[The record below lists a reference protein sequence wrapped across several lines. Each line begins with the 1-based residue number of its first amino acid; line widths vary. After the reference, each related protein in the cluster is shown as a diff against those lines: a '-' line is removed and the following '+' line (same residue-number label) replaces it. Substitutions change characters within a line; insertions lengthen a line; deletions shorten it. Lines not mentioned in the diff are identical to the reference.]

1 MLKRTCYEAVTR
13 FDLARTLAG
22 RGRYWTTCYLVD
34 GMLIDTGCAHTAPEL
49 RQALDGMRLARIVHT
64 HSHEDHIGAD
74 GLLRG
79 EQPGLEIMAHPLS
92 LPVLADPRR
101 TQPLHPYRRL
111 FWGWPE
117 PVYALPLAEGAWVE
131 TEHYRFQVFY
141 TPGHSLDH
149 LCLYEAQQSW
159 LFSGDL
165 FVGGRDRALRAGCDI
180 WGVIASLKRML
191 ALPAGRLFPAS
202 ARVRD
207 DPAGELT
214 AKIAYLEETG
224 ERVLALHR
232 QGLPLSQIVRR
243 VLGGPMWVEL
253 VTLGHF
259 TRQRLALSY
268 LGENGDLPWGGG
280 RKDYAEG

>member
-34 GMLIDTGCAHTAPEL
+34 GMLLDTGCAHTAPEL
-49 RQALDGMRLARIVHT
+49 RQALDGQRLARIVHT

-101 TQPLHPYRRL
+101 MQPLHPYRRL

-117 PVYALPLAEGAWVE
+117 PVCALPLAEGAWVE
-131 TEHYRFQVFY
+131 TEYYRFQVFY

-149 LCLYEAQQSW
+149 LCLYEAQQGW

-191 ALPAGRLFPAS
+191 ALPARRLFPAS

-207 DPAGELT
+207 DPAGELS

-243 VLGGPMWVEL
+243 VLGGPMWVEV